1 MIITNPF
8 QTSLVVN
15 YCHSV
20 AYTAGNVVRVH
31 SNVTYQDS
39 VSSFCI
45 DDAGED
51 DVLDGVE
58 DDAAVGLG
66 GRLSVQTGAW
76 K

>member
-1 MIITNPF
+1 MLFVSI
-8 QTSLVVN
+8 QTL
-15 YCHSV
+15 H
-20 AYTAGNVVRVH
+20 
-31 SNVTYQDS
+31 TYQDS